1 MTTIS
6 VGMLGCGTVGSG
18 VLTLLNRGAN
28 QIAESLG
35 VHFNIKKIAVK
46 HPDKKRGLNITK
58 DVSFTGEIE
67 NVINDPSIQIVIEV
81 MGTLDQAYKA
91 IQQAITNGKSVITAN
106 KELIA
111 LKGPQ
116 LTKLAHDNHVDL
128 YYEASVAGGIPI
140 LRVLN
145 ESLITD
151 QITGLTG
158 IVNGTSN
165 FVLSA
170 MKTDHSSYE
179 ESLKQA
185 QSLGYAEANPIKDI
199 EGIDAAYKLSIL
211 SQLAFG
217 HSINLKQLKRKGIEG
232 VTSNDINGAEAL
244 GLTIKPAVIA
254 RKKDH
259 ELFTLVGPVAVYKQN
274 PLANVNGVENSVLVT
289 STALGTTSYSG
300 PGAGSE
306 PTANSVMSDLLAV
319 TKHILLEQIGTSFN
333 KTTDDIGESSLM
345 NLPLTYFLTLNSFT
359 GDKAKISP
367 KNYEYLKQ
375 VVKVNHAYFCVT
387 KLLTKEQK
395 NELTS
400 ALANGVTEVHFY
412 PILK

>member
-185 QSLGYAEANPIKDI
+185 QSLDMLRP
-199 EGIDAAYKLSIL
+199 
-211 SQLAFG
+211 
-217 HSINLKQLKRKGIEG
+217 
-232 VTSNDINGAEAL
+232 
-244 GLTIKPAVIA
+244 
-254 RKKDH
+254 
-259 ELFTLVGPVAVYKQN
+259 
-274 PLANVNGVENSVLVT
+274 
-289 STALGTTSYSG
+289 
-300 PGAGSE
+300 
-306 PTANSVMSDLLAV
+306 
-319 TKHILLEQIGTSFN
+319 ILLR
-333 KTTDDIGESSLM
+333 
-345 NLPLTYFLTLNSFT
+345 
-359 GDKAKISP
+359 
-367 KNYEYLKQ
+367 
-375 VVKVNHAYFCVT
+375 
-387 KLLTKEQK
+387 KLRE
-395 NELTS
+395 
-400 ALANGVTEVHFY
+400 
-412 PILK
+412 